1 MKQRDDCGSIRKYE
15 KISLLVTNFY
25 KIKRKRYKRILCSD
39 LIMCVDGDF
48 LSITYFER
56 FIPNVQNCA

>member
-1 MKQRDDCGSIRKYE
+1 MKQRDDCGSIRKYV
-15 KISLLVTNFY
+15 KIPLLVTNFY
-25 KIKRKRYKRILCSD
+25 KIKRKRYERILCSD
-39 LIMCVDGDF
+39 LIMYVEGDF